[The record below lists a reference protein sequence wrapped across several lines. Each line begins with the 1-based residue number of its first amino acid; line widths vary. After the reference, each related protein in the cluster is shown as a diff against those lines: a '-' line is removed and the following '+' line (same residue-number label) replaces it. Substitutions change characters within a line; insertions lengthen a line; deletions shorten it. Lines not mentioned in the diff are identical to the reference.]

1 MAKKPGP
8 GKCVHCLRYFDKR
21 NWDHVLPRS
30 WYPDATPPNMH
41 KWQIPTCKECNSE
54 YGRIEEDLM
63 VLLSFAVEPRTPASS
78 GIYERAMRS
87 IDESKGRGKRDRLAR
102 RARKERIME
111 YLTFGHDIPE
121 QGIYPYLGER
131 WGRPKSE
138 QVAVRLPAKHIERLC
153 EKIVRGIHYLEHQE
167 LIEPPFEIQFFAL
180 DDEGAKPIRDLLEQ
194 HGKRYTRGP
203 GFEVIRIVPVDEPKA
218 SMQEI
223 RIFGEFVMFA
233 VVEPNEG

>member
-1 MAKKPGP
+1 
-8 GKCVHCLRYFDKR
+8 
-21 NWDHVLPRS
+21 
-30 WYPDATPPNMH
+30 
-41 KWQIPTCKECNSE
+41 
-54 YGRIEEDLM
+54 M